1 MATMN
6 QVQKT
11 SYEAIRIDYTSKDYT
26 NILNDLIESIPGI
39 TQKWNS
45 TDVSDPGMI
54 LVKLMAI
61 VGDMLFYNQDM
72 QSLEIYPNSV
82 TQRKNAS
89 TIYKL
94 IGYKMKW
101 YRSAILEANVV
112 NTYSN

>member
-45 TDVSDPGMI
+45 TDVNDPRY
-54 LVKLMAI
+54 
-61 VGDMLFYNQDM
+61 DF
-72 QSLEIYPNSV
+72 S
-82 TQRKNAS
+82 
-89 TIYKL
+89 
-94 IGYKMKW
+94 
-101 YRSAILEANVV
+101 
-112 NTYSN
+112 